1 MCVSDTFVYIGLDR
15 SGVDKRYVLALMH
28 ILPASNRSS
37 SRLAFQSIER
47 VLDQCLAVAREV

>member
-1 MCVSDTFVYIGLDR
+1 MSDTFVYVGLDR

-28 ILPASNRSS
+28 ILPASNRSW